1 MNSLATMIFFSIVIF
16 IALGVIGIIF
26 ATLYK
31 RSTKEV
37 AFVRTGM
44 GGQKVIM
51 DGGAIVLPVFHERV
65 LVNMNTLKLEVQR
78 RGKESLITRDRMRV
92 DVTAAFFV
100 RVKQTQE
107 AVSIAAQTLGARTMS
122 PDELKAL
129 VEDKFVDSLRAT
141 AATMSI
147 QELQDKRRDFVQA
160 VQNAVAED
168 LEKNGLELEA
178 VSLTSLDQ
186 TDKQYFNPDNAF
198 DAEGLTR
205 LTEQT
210 EARRKQRN
218 DVEQDTEVLVRAKN
232 LDATRQK
239 LTIEKDQEFATL
251 SQQRE
256 IENTRAEQAALIAT
270 QQAERSREAEV
281 AKIEAE
287 RQVSQ
292 QRIEAERQV
301 NQQKIEAEREIRA
314 AEIEKKLVIQ
324 TREIEAERKTETQK
338 AEQRKLVEV
347 ARQESQLAII
357 DAEKQVSQQK
367 IEAEREVRAAEIN
380 KKLVIETR
388 EIEAEREVR
397 ASEIEK
403 NLVIQTREI
412 ELERDTETKRAEQRQ
427 QVEIARQAAQ
437 IAIANK
443 SREQSEADAAANLAR
458 AEAVK
463 ADEAVTTARQVEIA
477 ERDKN
482 IQLIEAEKEA
492 QQSAIAIKV
501 AAAAEKAAAHDRA
514 EAITT
519 EAAAKQAAALA
530 EAEGKRALNEA
541 ANTLSQTQID
551 WQVRMQLLQQLPEI
565 LGQAVR
571 PMEKI
576 ESIRIVQVGGL
587 GQADKNGQNTASEG
601 GNANNG
607 TFPEQV
613 MNSALQYQVAKPVV
627 DVVLKDVGLSNQG
640 ITGLSQNLAQLL
652 EESNRLQE
660 SK

>member
-1 MNSLATMIFFSIVIF
+1 MNDLIELLTIASIAFVSLLT
-16 IALGVIGIIF
+16 IGIVF
-26 ATLYK
+26 ARLYK
-31 RSTKEV
+31 RSTKET
-37 AFVRTGM
+37 AFVRTGL

-65 LVNMNTLKLEVQR
+65 LVNMNTLKLEVVR
-78 RGKESLITRDRMRV
+78 RERESLITKDRMRV

-100 RVKQTQE
+100 RVKQTE
-107 AVSIAAQTLGARTMS
+107 ESVSIAAQTLGARTMS

-141 AATMSI
+141 AATMTI

-168 LEKNGLELEA
+168 LEKNGLELES

-186 TDKQYFNPDNAF
+186 TDKQFFNPNNAF

-218 DVEQDTEVLVRAKN
+218 DVEQDTEVQVRTKN

-251 SQQRE
+251 GQQRE
-256 IENTRAEQAALIAT
+256 IEVTRAEQAALIAS
-270 QQAERSREAEV
+270 QQAERSREAEA

-292 QRIEAERQV
+292 KR
-301 NQQKIEAEREIRA
+301 IEAEREIKA
-314 AEIEKKLVIQ
+314 A
-324 TREIEAERKTETQK
+324 
-338 AEQRKLVEV
+338 
-347 ARQESQLAII
+347 
-357 DAEKQVSQQK
+357 
-367 IEAEREVRAAEIN
+367 
-380 KKLVIETR
+380 
-388 EIEAEREVR
+388 
-397 ASEIEK
+397 EIEK

-412 ELERDTETKRAEQRQ
+412 ELERQTEMKRAEQRK
-427 QVEIARQAAQ
+427 QVEIARQDTQ

-443 SREQSEADAAANLAR
+443 SREQSDADAAANLAR

-463 ADEAVTTARQVEIA
+463 AEEAVNTARQVAVA

-482 IQLIEAEKEA
+482 IQLIEASKEAEQNAIAVKVSTSAEKEA
-492 QQSAIAIKV
+492 AL
-501 AAAAEKAAAHDRA
+501 DRA
-514 EAITT
+514 EAVTI
-519 EAAAKQAAALA
+519 EAKARQAAALA
-530 EAEGKRALNEA
+530 EAEGKRAINEA
-541 ANTLSQTQID
+541 LNTLSAAQID
-551 WQVRMQLLQQLPEI
+551 LQVRTLLLQQLPQIIE
-565 LGQAVR
+565 QAVR

-576 ESIRIVQVGGL
+576 DSIRIFQVNGMPGTT
-587 GQADKNGQNTASEG
+587 QSSADNTVCTRSGA
-601 GNANNG
+601 

-613 MNSALQYQVAKPVV
+613 MNSALQYQLAKPIV
-627 DVVLKDVGLSNQG
+627 DAVMKDAGLSNEG
-640 ITGLSQNLAQLL
+640 ITGMTNALS
-652 EESNRLQE
+652 SMLQKPE
-660 SK
+660 ATE